1 MRSSPPESIKAEQD
15 LRELLITYDLA
26 LEALLRE
33 DLVRCRHLLGET
45 ERILARLPSDVGNS
59 PKASSLR
66 TAAAASQGRVGAALQ
81 AALLATEAEM
91 AKVRRG
97 QKALRGYGDP
107 TRGIGD
113 RLQSRG

>member
-1 MRSSPPESIKAEQD
+1 V
-15 LRELLITYDLA
+15 
-26 LEALLRE
+26 LRE
-33 DLVRCRHLLGET
+33 DLVRCRHLLAET
-45 ERILARLPSDVGNS
+45 EQILARLPSDAGDS
-59 PKASSLR
+59 TAAGDLR
-66 TAAAASQGRVGAALQ
+66 TAAVASQGRVGAALQ